1 MLLKQLS
8 HYVLFASSFCLQELV
23 QEVKSSF
30 LTGRNLVSFHSP
42 LLTHI
47 NSNTEELSANTEE
60 SQKPY
65 DLIIDTK
72 LKWKKTEA
80 ETTTS
85 CYVDGQQLSDF
96 LMEVFGAQ
104 TVTSTKRTS
113 LQNNEDIF
121 GEPIVDYSKADD
133 CFRTTTTGLLTTELQ
148 LLSRGTHVWKDAVIV
163 ARIVAQPMTP
173 KYLISSLEELL
184 EISPEYALCFRIEP
198 IVEKDEVAVDWCA
211 QVQKTWPPCVLRT
224 QPLPIV
230 VAFPFHTDQDCSHA
244 LRSADYEKTDDT
256 DIIQDYDKIVL
267 EGGSGF
273 GTGEHPTTFMCSE
286 WLATQVVVSSLSS
299 QQRTHSEKSSFE
311 THILDYGT
319 GSGILAFV
327 ALVTAKRQKDFVRVD
342 AVDVDLD
349 ALESA
354 KRNKVLN
361 NNKERQVEFYTP
373 MKGTPG
379 WEVSSSISL
388 PQDRK
393 NTYHIVVANILAQPL
408 MELSKTL
415 SSFTKTNSGIIG
427 LSGILAHQA
436 EAVID
441 AYKPYFDVKVI
452 QQNGSWV
459 FLEGHRNNQEVS

>member
-8 HYVLFASSFCLQELV
+8 HYVIFASSFCLQELV

-30 LTGRNLVSFHSP
+30 LGGRKLVSFHSP
-42 LLTHI
+42 LFL
-47 NSNTEELSANTEE
+47 NSNTEELSANIEE
-60 SQKPY
+60 SQEAY

-72 LKWKKTEA
+72 LKRKKVEA
-80 ETTTS
+80 EFTTD

-104 TVTSTKRTS
+104 TVTTTKRTTPKESS
-113 LQNNEDIF
+113 LLLNNEDIF

-133 CFRTTTTGLLTTELQ
+133 CFRTTTTGLLTTELEFV
-148 LLSRGTHVWKDAVIV
+148 SRGTHVWKDAVIV
-163 ARIVAQPMTP
+163 ARLVAQPMTP
-173 KYLISSLEELL
+173 QYIISSLQDLL
-184 EISPEYALCFRIEP
+184 EIPPEYELSFRIEP
-198 IVEKDEVAVDWCA
+198 IVEKEEVDVDWCA

-224 QPLPIV
+224 QPSPIV
-230 VAFPFHTDQDCSHA
+230 VAFPFHTEQDCCQA
-244 LRSADYEKTDDT
+244 LRCANYETK
-256 DIIQDYDKIVL
+256 IMENQDYDKIVL

-286 WLATQVVVSSLSS
+286 WLATQVLVS
-299 QQRTHSEKSSFE
+299 SSFE
-311 THILDYGT
+311 TQILDYGT

-327 ALVTAKRQKDFVRVD
+327 ALAIAKRQKKQFVQVD

-354 KRNKVLN
+354 KRNKVLKN
-361 NNKERQVEFYTP
+361 YSKQVEFYTP

-379 WEVSSSISL
+379 WEISSTISL

-415 SSFTKTNSGIIG
+415 STFTKTNSGIIG

-436 EAVID
+436 EAVIE
-441 AYKPYFDVKVI
+441 AYKPYFDNIKVI

-459 FLEGHRNNQEVS
+459 LLEGHRNNQEVS